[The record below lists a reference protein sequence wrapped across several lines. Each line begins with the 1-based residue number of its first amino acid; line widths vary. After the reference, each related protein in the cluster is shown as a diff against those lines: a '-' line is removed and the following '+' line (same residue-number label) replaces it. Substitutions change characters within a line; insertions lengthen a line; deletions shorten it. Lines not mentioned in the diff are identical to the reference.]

1 MKEEKPRKNSW
12 KKPTEKIIK
21 EIDDMCA
28 REQKL
33 PRKKGR
39 KDAQIYK
46 LQQKQA
52 EEAEDF
58 TQNHKPPGSPN
69 NEDIDSP

>member
-1 MKEEKPRKNSW
+1 MKDEKPREKSW
-12 KKPTEKIIK
+12 KKSTEENIK
-21 EIDDMCA
+21 EIADMCA

-39 KDAQIYK
+39 KDAQIYR

-58 TQNHKPPGSPN
+58 TQNHKTPGSPN